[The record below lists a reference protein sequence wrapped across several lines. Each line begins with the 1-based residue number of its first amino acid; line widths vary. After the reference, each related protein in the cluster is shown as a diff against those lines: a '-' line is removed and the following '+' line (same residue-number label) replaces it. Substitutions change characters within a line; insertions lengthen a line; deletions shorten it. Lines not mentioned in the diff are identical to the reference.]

1 MKYDRSQLK
10 ATHLTDDDLKAI
22 LAEFEAKYG
31 MDSKTFYTKYN
42 RCELVERDDDDYLLW
57 AAYYDMQARSALKRA
72 SAGV

>member
-1 MKYDRSQLK
+1 MKFDRSQVK
-10 ATHLTDDDLKAI
+10 IRELTDDDLKAL

-57 AAYYDMQARSALKRA
+57 ASYYDMLAAAQLPRA
-72 SAGV
+72 SAA